1 MRRQP
6 LNIVLIED
14 DDLEA
19 ETVSRSLEKVQIP
32 YQIAVFNNAADAL
45 HELHE
50 QKKYLERA
58 LPFLVLLDLKMPR
71 MNGLEFLDHVRQDPI
86 LRAAIVFVLSIS
98 DEDEDKAAAYDR
110 QVAGYFVK
118 SRLGPGYAQL
128 ADLLHAYW
136 QVVEVPHN

>member
-14 DDLEA
+14 DDIESEA
-19 ETVSRSLEKVQIP
+19 VSRSLELVQIP
-32 YQIAVFNNAADAL
+32 YQIAVFTNAADAL
-45 HELHE
+45 VQLRE

-58 LPFLVLLDLKMPR
+58 LPFLVLLDLKLPYVH
-71 MNGLEFLDHVRQDPI
+71 GLEFLDRVRQDPI
-86 LRAAIVFVLSIS
+86 LRAAIVFVLSAS
-98 DEDEDKAAAYDR
+98 DAEEYRAAAYDR

-118 SRLGPGYAQL
+118 SRLGPDYARL